1 MAYGICICSYLSAF
15 IGATP
20 LFARKGKINSQRS
33 KSKMKETSAKVNTDV
48 RKFYLSE
55 FSYDDGEYEIIF
67 NILDISFVY
76 ETITVAISRCG
87 KITQDTFPLVRDKDG
102 KLYFEYGLFYENK
115 IMLEDFQDVGDDYE

>member
-1 MAYGICICSYLSAF
+1 
-15 IGATP
+15 
-20 LFARKGKINSQRS
+20 
-33 KSKMKETSAKVNTDV
+33 MKETSAKVNADV

-102 KLYFEYGLFYENK
+102 KLYFEYGRFYENK
-115 IMLEDFQDVGDDYE
+115 IMLADFQNVGDDDE